1 MCKKTSWSLF
11 LILIC
16 LASSKE
22 ISQLGWAGINLFLGL
37 LFLWTVV
44 KIPALLD
51 IGNGFYNCIFNKG
64 RFVLGLCS
72 NFAML
77 GLLANFFKKGHF
89 KYRQPSLF
97 ADLVFAV
104 LTIRGLLIGPKF
116 WYLRNFPSIIRGFW
130 TKKNYFW
137 YKITN
142 FYVFFWI

>member
-51 IGNGFYNCIFNKG
+51 IGNGFYHCIFNKV
-64 RFVLGLCS
+64 RFFLGLCS

-77 GLLANFFKKGHF
+77 GLLANFFSREAISSTGG
-89 KYRQPSLF
+89 P
-97 ADLVFAV
+97 LV
-104 LTIRGLLIGPKF
+104 IRGLG
-116 WYLRNFPSIIRGFW
+116 IRGFDYSRIVNW
-130 TKKNYFW
+130 TQVLVCEEFSLNYPRILCLKNYFW

-142 FYVFFWI
+142 F